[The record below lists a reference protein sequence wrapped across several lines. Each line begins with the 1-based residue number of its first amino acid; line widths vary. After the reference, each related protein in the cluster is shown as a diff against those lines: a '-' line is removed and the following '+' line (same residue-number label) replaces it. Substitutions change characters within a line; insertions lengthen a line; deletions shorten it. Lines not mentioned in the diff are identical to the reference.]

1 MIQKKSLKD
10 AIQNPEIISVVGGLL
25 PLVNGPTKGLSRF
38 KINTVF
44 QQNKTYKIKYI
55 DPTLIY
61 SPINFDFYCLR
72 DGQSSY
78 LAVILNGYKSSK
90 SYAVKVVG
98 ANDFVR
104 IYKKLVNEVFEYLV
118 ITGNNGRAIVEITCD
133 TDCIEFS
140 ETNESVE
147 GWEEVIIQN
156 IV

>member
-1 MIQKKSLKD
+1 M
-10 AIQNPEIISVVGGLL
+10 
-25 PLVNGPTKGLSRF
+25 
-38 KINTVF
+38 F

-78 LAVILNGYKSSK
+78 LAVVLNGYKSSK

-98 ANDFVR
+98 ANNFVR